1 MNRPALI
8 LILASVLVSV
18 TGLSLEKAYDTTDIP
33 DQDGSTTTKTVKI
46 NNGIR
51 FENGILIH
59 SSSDQSK
66 VSSTTESV
74 QEAEE
79 EEGDENKIV
88 FTEEALKVMEML
100 NVTESYFKT
109 TEDSNKTKIVNHNYD
124 NIDHYHDY
132 EELQEMVLALVT
144 NYPHLVSNYSLGKS
158 VQGREI
164 IALKIRWVSGQLM

>member
-8 LILASVLVSV
+8 LVSVLVSV

-33 DQDGSTTTKTVKI
+33 DQDGNTTTKTVKI

-66 VSSTTESV
+66 VSSTTEV
-74 QEAEE
+74 VREPE
-79 EEGDENKIV
+79 EEGDESKIV

-124 NIDHYHDY
+124 NIDHYHNY

-164 IALKIRWVSGQLM
+164 IALKIR

>member
-8 LILASVLVSV
+8 LVSVLVSV

-66 VSSTTESV
+66 VSSTTENV

-79 EEGDENKIV
+79 EEDGDESKIV

-100 NVTESYFKT
+100 NVTESYFKI

-164 IALKIRWVSGQLM
+164 IALKIR

>member
-8 LILASVLVSV
+8 LVSVLVSV

-66 VSSTTESV
+66 VSSTTENV

-79 EEGDENKIV
+79 EEDGDESKIV

-100 NVTESYFKT
+100 NVTESYFKI

-144 NYPHLVSNYSLGKS
+144 NYPNLVSNYSLGKS